1 MPQIFDWPGR
11 MKQLAAF
18 VGLELDLIKLTS
30 DAVLKNADDLTAAV
44 YDNFLKFP
52 ETRRFF
58 LESDGDGT
66 RNLIPG
72 LIPRNINPSEE
83 WGKLGRVTPY
93 YLPTPLPLLLPPHPG
108 HMCTDFALPTGRQHC
123 FQHFQVH

>member
-18 VGLELDLIKLTS
+18 VGLDQSELDLIKLTS
-30 DAVLKNADDLTAAV
+30 DGVLKNADDLTAAV

-58 LESDGDGT
+58 LESDGE
-66 RNLIPG
+66 I
-72 LIPRNINPSEE
+72 
-83 WGKLGRVTPY
+83 K
-93 YLPTPLPLLLPPHPG
+93 YL
-108 HMCTDFALPTGRQHC
+108 QHWA
-123 FQHFQVH
+123 F